1 LSKAL
6 KMKTSLSKYL
16 SRLSLLPIVVLLA
29 ITVLMLMNSV
39 RNYTDAQH
47 TYYNARMVTLTS
59 ALLHE
64 LQKERGITAS
74 FLGSSDKKFMHEMKV
89 QRVLVDETNTR
100 LQNFIETRSFNNSIT
115 ATLSQFSNH
124 LSSLNAT
131 RDKVNSLSI
140 TLEEVLSYYTKGNT
154 FLLHFNSVLAR
165 NASDLENL
173 QRLSTLYNLA
183 FAKEQSGIERAV
195 LSNIF
200 VKGELTEI
208 SFNFFKKL
216 LTEQNVYFQA
226 AEDLT
231 PSDFSAP
238 LKAFKNSAENK
249 KVEEYRQY
257 VLAHRGATLDRK
269 ASDWFSAATQRINLL
284 KNTEDSLL
292 EMVKQKTESSI
303 TKSVYWIIFDV
314 IFFLFWIV
322 FAYII
327 YSLLQN
333 RQRQSSHIKRIMDDV
348 ETNNDISKT
357 IDIVS
362 SDDLGEIAVLL
373 NKTFSRL
380 QVDFKE
386 FQKYSSDIADESKST
401 ATTTLQSQSNLK
413 AQQDSV
419 ARSAS
424 LIKSVS
430 IGITETTEDIKKS
443 AHYTQ
448 ESKASAIKGEDVVQ
462 EAVDGIRKTASDIEK
477 VNDEV
482 NRLNKNVVDIVGM
495 VDVIHSVADQTNLL
509 ALNAAIEAARAG
521 EQGRGFAVVAD
532 EVRTLAKRTQDS
544 TQKISA
550 IIDELTKSAA
560 IASDLIKTG
569 NEQATSSVTLAE
581 NVHTVLNDIVVNMTQ
596 LNDVNQ
602 TVAASAEQQLQSIL
616 DISSI
621 SKEID
626 EHAAE
631 NSQGADTIANSAI
644 HLSSIAN
651 NMLKKIQKYKV
662 E

>member
-1 LSKAL
+1 
-6 KMKTSLSKYL
+6 MKTLLSKYL
-16 SRLSLLPIVVLLA
+16 SKVSLLPITVLLA
-29 ITVLMLMNSV
+29 IMVLMLVNSV
-39 RNYTDAQH
+39 RDYTDAQH
-47 TYYNARMVTLTS
+47 TYNNARVVTLTS
-59 ALLHE
+59 DLLHE
-64 LQKERGITAS
+64 LQKERGMTAG
-74 FLGSSDKKFMHEMKV
+74 FLGSSGKQFTNEIKA
-89 QRVLVDETNTR
+89 QRVLVDEKNTR
-100 LQNFIETRSFNNSIT
+100 LQNFVEGHSFNDAIT

-131 RDKVNSLSI
+131 RNKVNSLSI
-140 TLEEVLSYYTKGNT
+140 TLGEALSYYTKGNS
-154 FLLHFNSVLAR
+154 FLLHFNSVLGHD
-165 NASDLENL
+165 ASDLENL
-173 QRLSTLYNLA
+173 QRLSTLYSLA
-183 FAKEQSGIERAV
+183 FTKEQSGIERAV
-195 LSNIF
+195 LSNAF
-200 VKGELTEI
+200 VKGELTTTSYDRFAE
-208 SFNFFKKL
+208 L
-216 LTEQNVYFQA
+216 LTKQNVYFQV

-231 PSDFSAP
+231 APDFSAS

-257 VLAHRGATLDRK
+257 VLANHSASLDRK
-269 ASDWFSAATQRINLL
+269 ATDWFGAATQRINLL

-292 EMVKQKTESSI
+292 EMIKQKAESSI
-303 TKSVYWIIFDV
+303 TKSVYWMIFYV
-314 IFFLFWIV
+314 VFSLFWIV
-322 FAYII
+322 FAYIV
-327 YSLLQN
+327 YSILQD
-333 RQRQSSHIKRIMDDV
+333 RQTQSSLIKRIMASV

-357 IDIVS
+357 IEIVS
-362 SDDLGEIAVLL
+362 NDDLGEIAVLL

-380 QVDFKE
+380 REDFRE
-386 FQKYSSDIADESKST
+386 FQNNSSNIADESKST
-401 ATTTLQSQSNLK
+401 ATTTLQSQSNLR
-413 AQQDSV
+413 AQQYNV

-443 AHYTQ
+443 AHYAQ

-560 IASDLIKTG
+560 IASGLIKTG

-581 NVHTVLNDIVVNMTQ
+581 NVHTVLNDIVDNMTQ

-631 NSQGADTIANSAI
+631 NSQGAETIANSATK
-644 HLSSIAN
+644 LSSIAD